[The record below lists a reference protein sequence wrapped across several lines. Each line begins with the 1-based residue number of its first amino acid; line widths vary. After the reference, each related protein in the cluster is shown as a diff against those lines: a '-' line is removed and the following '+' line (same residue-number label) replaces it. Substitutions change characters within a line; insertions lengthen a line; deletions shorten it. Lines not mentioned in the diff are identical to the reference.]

1 VGLLDTTE
9 GRTFISLLGNLPD
22 HRLIAFHKATIGRDH
37 VFKQLLT
44 GFNFANITNT
54 QGSRKKGHDDSTVEL
69 VATDKQFFN
78 GLTHETYTRAGQ
90 SQSAASNTAPQQITP
105 GIQEKTVADLA
116 TEINQEKETKKPI
129 EDKVKLTQNPAGNND
144 KGGNI
149 GQTPATPQGSGN
161 YTPTPQGTGN
171 YPPDTFIVY
180 VSMVDNS
187 HEIQFKVKRTTKIAQ
202 ILKSYSDA
210 IKQYESLRCY
220 FNGKRLSQ
228 NSTMEECGLRNGDRL
243 HIFIETLELVD

>member
-1 VGLLDTTE
+1 VG
-9 GRTFISLLGNLPD
+9 
-22 HRLIAFHKATIGRDH
+22 
-37 VFKQLLT
+37 
-44 GFNFANITNT
+44 
-54 QGSRKKGHDDSTVEL
+54 L

-78 GLTHETYTRAGQ
+78 GLTHDTYTRAGQ
-90 SQSAASNTAPQQITP
+90 SQAAASNSAPQQITP
-105 GIQEKTVADLA
+105 GTQEANAKNVADLA
-116 TEINQEKETKKPI
+116 TETNHQEKDTKKQI
-129 EDKVKLTQNPAGNND
+129 EDKLKGTQNPTGNND

-161 YTPTPQGTGN
+161 YPPAPQSAGN